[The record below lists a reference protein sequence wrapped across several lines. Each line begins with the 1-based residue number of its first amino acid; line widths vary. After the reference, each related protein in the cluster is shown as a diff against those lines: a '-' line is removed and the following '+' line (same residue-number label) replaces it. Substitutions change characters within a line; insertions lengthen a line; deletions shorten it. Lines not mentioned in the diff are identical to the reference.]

1 MMTSKERLLGLLS
14 HRTTDRAGWAPVATV
29 TFFTGQPDYV
39 KRFGNNDWLPSTPA
53 LIEDELRYRVKT
65 YRNVGADFMGW
76 MTGLCATEPDS
87 MVKVNQARKENEI
100 FTEVTTP
107 LGSISERKEI
117 SDAAHGVFTKK
128 EFISAPRE
136 IDIYR
141 FWIEHSP
148 VRADYN
154 RLNREMEIVGED
166 GVLLAAGPTA
176 PIQTLE
182 LHGCKLDD
190 LVYFLADYH
199 EKIEKL
205 FSAMHGQELAKAR
218 IAADS
223 GCPVFL
229 SSYVIG
235 CGTLSPEMF
244 DLYVKGKSKEYHEIL
259 HGKGKLSVSHSS
271 GEDLFPLW
279 DFMEAIKLDAIHG
292 FSTKPARNQDL
303 ARILRTYG
311 KNITIWGGL
320 DPDFLYHGSI
330 PEISEAVKRVLDV
343 ALASQVPFILGSSD
357 DLVPGTPLKNLEA
370 VSQIVDRMKY

>member
-1 MMTSKERLLGLLS
+1 MTAKERLLGLLS
-14 HRTTDRAGWAPVATV
+14 HRTADRAGWAPVATA
-29 TFFTGQPDYV
+29 TFFSGQPDYV

-53 LIEDELRYRVKT
+53 LIEDELRYRVKI
-65 YRNVGADFMGW
+65 YRDVGADFMGW
-76 MTGLCATEPDS
+76 MTGLCATEPDATIS
-87 MVKVNQARKENEI
+87 VNATRDENEI
-100 FTEVTTP
+100 ITEVITP

-128 EFISAPRE
+128 EFISAPHE

-154 RLNREMEIVGED
+154 RLNREMEIVGQD
-166 GVLLAAGPTA
+166 GLLLAAGPTA

-182 LHGCKLDD
+182 LHGCKFND
-190 LVYFLADYH
+190 LVYFLADQS
-199 EKIEKL
+199 EKMEAL
-205 FSAMHGQELAKAR
+205 FEAMHGQELKKAR

-244 DLYVKGKSKEYHEIL
+244 DLYVKGKSREYHEIL

-279 DFMEAIKLDAIHG
+279 DFMRHIKLDAIHG
-292 FSTKPARNQDL
+292 FSTRPGRNKDISH
-303 ARILRTYG
+303 ILGTYG
-311 KNITIWGGL
+311 KSITVWGGL
-320 DPDFLYHGSI
+320 DPEFLYRASV
-330 PEISEAVKRVLDV
+330 PEISEAVKRILDA
-343 ALASQVPFILGSSD
+343 ALKSQVPFILGSSD